1 MQIQT
6 YMSACKYS
14 ACDWEIEILFSAA
27 TLCQVDVYNQYQI
40 EEREREREYKQVNS
54 SSLWKLESGFGR
66 RETSSETLNS

>member
-40 EEREREREYKQVNS
+40 EERERERVQASQLIFLVKIGKWFWAKGN
-54 SSLWKLESGFGR
+54 
-66 RETSSETLNS
+66 